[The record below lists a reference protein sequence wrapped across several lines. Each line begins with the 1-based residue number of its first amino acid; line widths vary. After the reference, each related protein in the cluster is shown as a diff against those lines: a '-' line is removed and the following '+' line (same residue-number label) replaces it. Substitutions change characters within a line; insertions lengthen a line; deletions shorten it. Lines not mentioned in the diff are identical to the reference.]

1 MITINVES
9 KIVFVRGVYRWRAIR
24 EAVLE
29 ASGRKALPRD
39 FDSWIIVGLADD
51 QSSTITTG
59 MPFSPP
65 DDRVHV
71 DGFRRK
77 V

>member
-1 MITINVES
+1 MISVNVES
-9 KIVFVRGVYRWRAIR
+9 KIVFVRGVYRWRSVR

-29 ASGRKALPRD
+29 VTGRKTLPRD
-39 FDSWIIVGLADD
+39 FDAWLIVGLADD

-59 MPFSPP
+59 LPFSPP
-65 DDRVHV
+65 DDRTHV
-71 DGFRRK
+71 EGFRRK

>member
-1 MITINVES
+1 MITVNAGS
-9 KIVFVRGVYRWRAIR
+9 KIVFVRGVYRWRSIR

-29 ASGRKALPRD
+29 VTQRRRLPAD

-51 QSSTITTG
+51 QSSSITTG

-65 DDRVHV
+65 DDRLHI